1 MLRSGCELT
10 GRQEDLT
17 DELARLEA
25 RLSAL
30 DAERATVREQIT
42 AARRQLTAVEAVTI
56 SVPKLQASA
65 VAAPTTHAAKV
76 ALFSSLFR
84 GREDVYPRFWTNERK
99 GTKGWAPACSNEWKR
114 PLCQKPKVKCGACSH
129 QAFDPITPQ
138 VIQEHLQGHHVI
150 GVYPLLRDE
159 RCHLL
164 AIDFDQGSWSDDVG
178 AFAETCRAVGL
189 PAAVERSRSGN
200 GAHAWFFFDEAIP
213 AGVARR
219 VGCYLLTET
228 MSRRPELSMDS
239 YDRLFPNQDTMPRG
253 GFGNLIAL
261 PLQRAA
267 REQGNTVFVDDALRP
282 HADQWAFLAGLARI
296 PAATAELVAREAQR
310 QGRVLGVRFAAVDE
324 DDDAP
329 WTRSPSGRLPR
340 TAVRV
345 PLPDVVRIV
354 RGQRLFVEKAGLPG
368 GFVTELRRLA
378 AFQNPEFY
386 KKQAMHLGTRGTPRV
401 VTCAEESGSFLSLP
415 RGCEPDVVALVTECG
430 SKASIEDQR
439 TSGDPIV
446 VEFQGELTEVQAR
459 AAAAVLPHDIGI
471 VVAPPGTGKTVL
483 GAALVARRGVSTLV
497 LVHRKPLLDQ
507 WVAQLS
513 EFLGIPRKE
522 IGVVGGGKRKATGRI
537 DVAMIQSLVRK
548 GQVDDVVA
556 TYGHVIV
563 DECHHVSASSFA
575 RVLSEVKARFVL
587 GLTATPRRRD
597 GHDPIVEM
605 QLGPVRFAVSAK
617 ASAAARGLAHGLII
631 RETTFSADWNT
642 GDPIQGLYAAMA
654 SDESRNALILDDVI
668 SALEEGRSPLLLT
681 ERRDHLELFAEKLRA
696 ATRHLI
702 VLHGGL
708 SARERKEALATLA
721 AIPQD
726 EERLVVATGR
736 YVGEGFD
743 DPRLDTLVLALPVA
757 WRGTVVQYAGSAP
770 PKARREDRPSGSTTT
785 ATRTSRFWCACWR
798 SASGPT
804 ERSGTRSK
812 TRPLPQPPPSIKSTS
827 SSTTRTTTRARER
840 SASAPAPCASSPTR
854 TAQHQR
860 RLPRRQPAPTESTA
874 ISRSM
879 GVIDAAH
886 PAPFRRQ
893 IGEHNEAADS
903 EVCNPRNRRIF

>member
-1 MLRSGCELT
+1 MAS
-10 GRQEDLT
+10 
-17 DELARLEA
+17 ELARLEA
-25 RLSAL
+25 KLSAL
-30 DAERATVREQIT
+30 DVERAALHEKVIT
-42 AARRQLTAVEAVTI
+42 TRRQLAAAEAVTI
-56 SVPKLQASA
+56 SVPKLLPSA
-65 VAAPTTHAAKV
+65 TPPPTTHPGKV
-76 ALFSSLFR
+76 ALFASLFR
-84 GREDVYPRFWTNERK
+84 GREDVFPRSWTNERK
-99 GTKGWAPACSNEWKR
+99 GTKGWAPYCSNEWKR
-114 PLCQKPKVKCGACSH
+114 PLCQKPKVKCSECSH
-129 QAFDPITPQ
+129 QAFGSVTPQ
-138 VIQEHLQGHHVI
+138 VIQDHLQGHHVI
-150 GVYPLLRDE
+150 GVYPLMRNE
-159 RCHLL
+159 RCRLL
-164 AIDFDQGSWSDDVG
+164 AIDFDKGSWIDDVG
-178 AFAETCRAVGL
+178 AFTETCRAVGL

-200 GAHAWFFFDEAIP
+200 GAHGWFFFDEAIP
-213 AGVARR
+213 AVVARR

-267 REQGNTVFVDDALRP
+267 RESGNTVFVDEAFRP
-282 HADQWAFLAGLARI
+282 YPDQWAFLAGVPRI
-296 PAATAELVAREAQR
+296 PAAAAELVAREAQR
-310 QGRVLGVRFAAVDE
+310 QGRVLGVRYAAFDE
-324 DDDAP
+324 DDTP

-340 TAVRV
+340 TAVREPV
-345 PLPDVVRIV
+345 PETVRIV

-401 VTCAEESGSFLSLP
+401 VTCAEESGSYLSLP
-415 RGCEPDVVALVTECG
+415 RGCEADAVALVTECG
-430 SKASIEDQR
+430 SKPSIEDQR
-439 TSGDPIV
+439 ASGEAIL
-446 VEFQGELTEVQAR
+446 VEFRGELTEVQAR

-483 GAALVARRGVSTLV
+483 GAALVAKRGVNTLV

-522 IGVVGGGKRKATGRI
+522 IGVVGGGKRKATGRV

-556 TYGHVIV
+556 GYGHVIV

-575 RVLSEVKARFVL
+575 RVLSEMKARFVL

-597 GHDPIVEM
+597 GHDPIIEM

-617 ASAAARGLAHGLII
+617 AAAASRGLAHGLVI
-631 RETTFSADWNT
+631 RETSFSAAWNP
-642 GDPIQGLYAAMA
+642 GDSIQGLYAAMT

-668 SALEEGRSPLLLT
+668 AALEQGRSPLLLT
-681 ERRDHLELFAEKLRA
+681 ERRDHLEFFAQKLRTVA
-696 ATRHLI
+696 RNLV

-708 SARERKEALATLA
+708 SARERKDALASLA
-721 AIPQD
+721 AIPID

-757 WRGTVVQYAGSAP
+757 WRGTVVQYAGRLHRKHAGKTEVRIHDYRDANVPVLARMLEKRLRAYRAIGYEIEDTAAP
-770 PKARREDRPSGSTTT
+770 
-785 ATRTSRFWCACWR
+785 
-798 SASGPT
+798 
-804 ERSGTRSK
+804 
-812 TRPLPQPPPSIKSTS
+812 
-827 SSTTRTTTRARER
+827 
-840 SASAPAPCASSPTR
+840 SAPAE
-854 TAQHQR
+854 H
-860 RLPRRQPAPTESTA
+860 
-874 ISRSM
+874 
-879 GVIDAAH
+879 VIVYDEGA
-886 PAPFRRQ
+886 
-893 IGEHNEAADS
+893 
-903 EVCNPRNRRIF
+903 

>member
-1 MLRSGCELT
+1 MTS
-10 GRQEDLT
+10 
-17 DELARLEA
+17 ELARLESE
-25 RLSAL
+25 LSAL
-30 DAERATVREQIT
+30 DVERAALLEKVT
-42 AARRQLTAVEAVTI
+42 ATRRQLAAVEAVTI
-56 SVPKLQASA
+56 SVPKLLPSTTPT
-65 VAAPTTHAAKV
+65 PTTHPAKV
-76 ALFSSLFR
+76 ALFASLFR
-84 GREDVYPRFWTNERK
+84 GREDVFPRFWTNERK
-99 GTKGWAPACSNEWKR
+99 GTKGWAPFCSNEWKR
-114 PLCQKPKVKCGACSH
+114 PLCQKPKVKCGDCSH
-129 QAFDPITPQ
+129 QAFGPVTPQ
-138 VIQEHLQGHHVI
+138 VIQDHLQGHHVI
-150 GVYPLLRDE
+150 GVYPLMRNE

-164 AIDFDQGSWSDDVG
+164 AIDFDKGSWIEDVG
-178 AFAETCRAVGL
+178 AFTETCRAVGL
-189 PAAVERSRSGN
+189 PPAVERSRSGN
-200 GAHAWFFFDEAIP
+200 GAHGWFFFDEAIP
-213 AGVARR
+213 AVVARR

-267 REQGNTVFVDDALRP
+267 RESGNTVFIDEAFRP
-282 HADQWAFLAGLARI
+282 YPDQWAFLAGVPRI
-296 PAATAELVAREAQR
+296 PAAAAELVAREAQR
-310 QGRVLGVRFAAVDE
+310 RGRVLGVRYAAIDE
-324 DDDAP
+324 DDAP

-340 TAVRV
+340 TAPREPVPETVRF
-345 PLPDVVRIV
+345 V
-354 RGQRLFVEKAGLPG
+354 RGQRLFIDKTCLPG

-401 VTCAEESGSFLSLP
+401 VTCAEDSGSLLSLP
-415 RGCEPDVVALVTECG
+415 RGCEADAVALVAECG
-430 SKASIEDQR
+430 SKPSIEDQR
-439 TSGDPIV
+439 AAGETIP
-446 VEFQGELTEVQAR
+446 VEFRGELTEVQAR
-459 AAAAVLPHDIGI
+459 AAAAVLPHDIGM

-483 GAALVARRGVSTLV
+483 GAALVAKRGVSTLV

-522 IGVVGGGKRKATGRI
+522 IGVVGGGKRKATGRV

-556 TYGHVIV
+556 GYGHVIV

-617 ASAAARGLAHGLII
+617 ASAAARGLAHRLVI
-631 RETTFSADWNT
+631 RETPFSATWNP
-642 GDPIQGLYAAMA
+642 GDPIQDLYAAMT

-668 SALEEGRSPLLLT
+668 AALEQGRSPLLLT
-681 ERRDHLELFAEKLRA
+681 ERRDHLEFFAHKLRTVA
-696 ATRHLI
+696 RNLV

-708 SARERKEALATLA
+708 SARERKDALASLA
-721 AIPQD
+721 AIPVG

-757 WRGTVVQYAGSAP
+757 WRGTVVQYAGRLHRKHAGKTEVRIHDYRDANVP
-770 PKARREDRPSGSTTT
+770 VLARMLEKRIRAYRAIGYEIEDVAVP
-785 ATRTSRFWCACWR
+785 
-798 SASGPT
+798 
-804 ERSGTRSK
+804 
-812 TRPLPQPPPSIKSTS
+812 
-827 SSTTRTTTRARER
+827 
-840 SASAPAPCASSPTR
+840 SAPAE
-854 TAQHQR
+854 H
-860 RLPRRQPAPTESTA
+860 
-874 ISRSM
+874 
-879 GVIDAAH
+879 VIEYDEGA
-886 PAPFRRQ
+886 
-893 IGEHNEAADS
+893 
-903 EVCNPRNRRIF
+903 

>member
-1 MLRSGCELT
+1 MIAHQRVDGGVT
-10 GRQEDLT
+10 RNREDIAS
-17 DELARLEA
+17 ELAQLEA
-25 RLSAL
+25 SLSAL
-30 DAERATVREQIT
+30 DAERASLREQIT
-42 AARRQLTAVEAVTI
+42 AARRQLAAAEAVTI
-56 SVPKLQASA
+56 SVPKLQPSTI
-65 VAAPTTHAAKV
+65 PTPATHPAKV
-76 ALFSSLFR
+76 ALFASLFR
-84 GREDVYPRFWTNERK
+84 GREDVYPRFWTNDRK
-99 GTKGWAPACSNEWKR
+99 GTKGWAPFCSNEWKR
-114 PLCQKPKVKCGACSH
+114 PLCQKPKVKCGECPH
-129 QAFDPITPQ
+129 QAFGLVTPQ
-138 VIQEHLQGHHVI
+138 VIQDHLQGHHVI
-150 GVYPLLRDE
+150 GVYPLMRSE

-164 AIDFDQGSWSDDVG
+164 AIDFDKGSWADDVG

-213 AGVARR
+213 AVVARR

-267 REQGNTVFVDDALRP
+267 RERGNTVFIDDALRP
-282 HADQWAFLAGLARI
+282 HADQWAFLAGVPRI

-324 DDDAP
+324 DAAP

-340 TAVRV
+340 TVVRD
-345 PLPDVVRIV
+345 PLPETVRIV
-354 RGQRLFVEKAGLPG
+354 RGQRLFIEKAGLPG

-386 KKQAMHLGTRGTPRV
+386 KKQAMHLSTRGTPRV
-401 VTCAEESGSFLSLP
+401 VTCAAESGSFLSLP
-415 RGCEPDVVALVTECG
+415 RGCEADAVALVTECG
-430 SKASIEDQR
+430 SKPGIEDQSA
-439 TSGDPIV
+439 SGEPIQI
-446 VEFQGELTEVQAR
+446 EFRGELTEVQAR
-459 AAAAVLPHDIGI
+459 AAAAVLPHEIGM

-483 GAALVARRGVSTLV
+483 GAALVAKRGVSTLV

-513 EFLGIPRKE
+513 EFLRIPRKE
-522 IGVVGGGKRKATGRI
+522 IGVIGGGKRKGTGRI

-548 GQVDDVVA
+548 GQVDDIVPG
-556 TYGHVIV
+556 YGHVIV
-563 DECHHVSASSFA
+563 DECHHVSARSFA

-617 ASAAARGLAHGLII
+617 ASAAARGLAHRLVI
-631 RETTFSADWNT
+631 RETSFSAPWNP
-642 GDPIQGLYAAMA
+642 GDAIQDLYAAMA
-654 SDESRNALILDDVI
+654 SDEARNALILDDVI
-668 SALEEGRSPLLLT
+668 SALEGGRSPLLLT
-681 ERRDHLELFAEKLRA
+681 ERRDHLEFFAQKLRGVA
-696 ATRHLI
+696 RNLV

-708 SARERKEALATLA
+708 SARERKDALASLA
-721 AIPQD
+721 AIPAD

-757 WRGTVVQYAGSAP
+757 WRGTVVQYAGRLHRKHAGKTEVRIHDYRDENVP
-770 PKARREDRPSGSTTT
+770 VLARMLEKRIRAYRAIGYEIEDAAMP
-785 ATRTSRFWCACWR
+785 
-798 SASGPT
+798 
-804 ERSGTRSK
+804 
-812 TRPLPQPPPSIKSTS
+812 
-827 SSTTRTTTRARER
+827 
-840 SASAPAPCASSPTR
+840 SAPAE
-854 TAQHQR
+854 H
-860 RLPRRQPAPTESTA
+860 
-874 ISRSM
+874 
-879 GVIDAAH
+879 VIDYDEGA
-886 PAPFRRQ
+886 
-893 IGEHNEAADS
+893 
-903 EVCNPRNRRIF
+903 

>member
-1 MLRSGCELT
+1 M
-10 GRQEDLT
+10 
-17 DELARLEA
+17 EA
-25 RLSAL
+25 RLRAL
-30 DAERATVREQIT
+30 DAERAALREQIT
-42 AARRQLTAVEAVTI
+42 AARRQLAAVETVAI
-56 SVPKLQASA
+56 SVPMRQASA
-65 VAAPTTHAAKV
+65 VAAPTSHAAKV
-76 ALFSSLFR
+76 TLFSSLFR
-84 GREDVYPRFWTNERK
+84 GREDVYPRFWMNERK
-99 GTKGWAPACSNEWKR
+99 GTKGWAPACSNEWQR
-114 PLCQKPKVKCGACSH
+114 PLCQKPKVKCGECCH
-129 QAFDPITPQ
+129 QAFDPVTPQ
-138 VIQEHLQGHHVI
+138 VIQDHLQGHHVI

-159 RCHLL
+159 RCRLL
-164 AIDFDQGSWSDDVG
+164 AIDFDKGSWSDDVG

-189 PAAVERSRSGN
+189 PAAVERSRSGD

-213 AGVARR
+213 AVVARR
-219 VGCYLLTET
+219 MGCYLLTET
-228 MSRRPELSMDS
+228 MSRRPELSMES

-267 REQGNTVFVDDALRP
+267 RENSNTVFVDDALRP
-282 HADQWAFLAGLARI
+282 HADQWTFLASVPRI

-310 QGRVLGVRFAAVDE
+310 QGRVLGIRFAAVDE
-324 DDDAP
+324 DDAP
-329 WTRSPSGRLPR
+329 WARSPSGCLPR
-340 TAVRV
+340 TAVRD
-345 PLPDVVRIV
+345 PLPEAVRIV

-415 RGCEPDVVALVTECG
+415 RGCESDVVALVAECG
-430 SKASIEDQR
+430 SKPSIEDQR
-439 TSGDPIV
+439 TSGEPIL

-459 AAAAVLPHDIGI
+459 AAAAVLPHDLGI

-483 GAALVARRGVSTLV
+483 GAALIARRGVSTLV

-513 EFLGIPRKE
+513 EFLGIPRRE
-522 IGVVGGGKRKATGRI
+522 IGVVGGGKRKTTGRV
-537 DVAMIQSLVRK
+537 DTAMIQSLVRK

-556 TYGHVIV
+556 GYGHVIV
-563 DECHHVSASSFA
+563 DECHHVSASSFS

-605 QLGPVRFAVSAK
+605 QIGPVRFAVSAK
-617 ASAAARGLAHGLII
+617 ASAAARGLAHGLVI
-631 RETTFSADWNT
+631 RETTFSSAWKT
-642 GDPIQGLYAAMA
+642 GDPIQDLYAAMA

-681 ERRDHLELFAEKLRA
+681 ERRDHLEFFAEKLRA

-757 WRGTVVQYAGSAP
+757 WRGTVVQYAGRLHRKHAGKTTVRIHDYRDGNVPVLVRMLEKRLRAYRAIGYETEGAP
-770 PKARREDRPSGSTTT
+770 TP
-785 ATRTSRFWCACWR
+785 
-798 SASGPT
+798 
-804 ERSGTRSK
+804 
-812 TRPLPQPPPSIKSTS
+812 
-827 SSTTRTTTRARER
+827 
-840 SASAPAPCASSPTR
+840 SAPAE
-854 TAQHQR
+854 HVIEYDEDND
-860 RLPRRQPAPTESTA
+860 ESA
-874 ISRSM
+874 
-879 GVIDAAH
+879 GA
-886 PAPFRRQ
+886 
-893 IGEHNEAADS
+893 
-903 EVCNPRNRRIF
+903 